1 MKMKKFFALFLV
13 IALATISIAGC
24 SKSSTASKDAKG
36 DSTAAGTATTGSTA
50 AQNKIKLSIFCAS
63 ITENTPTG
71 DALKVMADYINEKSG
86 GSLETTLYYDTAL
99 GDATSMVEGLVQ
111 GTIDIG
117 ISGTAYFSSLVP
129 EVEVFQLPFLF
140 NSLDEARTAVEGG
153 AKDIIFNKFEDVGIV
168 GLAFWENGFR
178 ELTNNV
184 KPIKTPDDLKG
195 IKMRTLPST
204 VQVKCWEALGA
215 VATQIDASELYT
227 ALQQGTVNAE
237 ENPLHEVVSR
247 KFYEVQPYVT
257 LTDHVYTPF
266 MMGMSKI
273 TWDKLSDEQKT
284 IIMDAAKLGQQQQ
297 RTFNEKATAAAVET
311 LEKNGVTIEKNPDKD
326 AFKKIATSV
335 WSVFT
340 DQYGTELLDIIQGK
354 K

>member
-1 MKMKKFFALFLV
+1 MKMKKIMSLV
-13 IALATISIAGC
+13 MGIVLIISVMAGC
-24 SKSSTASKDAKG
+24 SKSTDN
-36 DSTAAGTATTGSTA
+36 TGSTETMEGTGSSA
-50 AQNKIKLSIFCAS
+50 EKKEDIVKLSIFCAS

-71 DALKVMADYINEKSG
+71 DALKVMAEYMKEHSG
-86 GSLETTLYYDTAL
+86 GSLEPSLYFDTAL

-140 NSLDEARTAVEGG
+140 ESLEDARAAVDGG
-153 AKDIIFNKFEDVGIV
+153 AKDIIFEKFDPVGIV
-168 GLAFWENGFR
+168 GLSLWENGFR

-184 KPIKTPDDLKG
+184 RAVKTPADLKG

-215 VATQIDASELYT
+215 IATSIDSSELYT
-227 ALQQGTVNAE
+227 ALQQGTVDAE

-247 KFYEVQPYVT
+247 KFYEVQHYVS

-266 MMGMSKI
+266 MMGMSKK
-273 TWDKLSDEQKT
+273 TWEKLSDEQKD
-284 IIMDAAKLGQQQQ
+284 IIMEAAKLGQQEQ
-297 RTFNEKATAAAVET
+297 RKLNETATAAAKDILIE
-311 LEKNGVTIEKNPDKD
+311 NGVTIEENPDKA
-326 AFKKIATSV
+326 AFKEIATGV
-335 WSVFT
+335 WSLFT
-340 DQYGTELLDIIQGK
+340 DTYGTDLLDIIQGNK
-354 K
+354 